1 MRGVARGQAVEQLR
15 GKTLYKSEPNHQPT
29 TSSTPRKGPTHA
41 LAPKMNVPPMAYTFG
56 LLKACV
62 LSGEGERRETGRR
75 EDGQVIAWALSSTPF
90 SLSVAKRKA
99 LHNRALGYDTKATQ
113 DARRIR
119 THSTHSTEAK
129 RGLKGCTGQS
139 HS

>member
-1 MRGVARGQAVEQLR
+1 MRGIARGQAVEQLR

-29 TSSTPRKGPTHA
+29 TSSTPWKGPMYA
-41 LAPKMNVPPMAYTFG
+41 LLAPKMDVPSMAYTFD

-75 EDGQVIAWALSSTPF
+75 EDGQVIACVGFVLHAPF
-90 SLSVAKRKA
+90 FLSVAKRKA
-99 LHNRALGYDTKATQ
+99 LHNRAL
-113 DARRIR
+113 RIPHR
-119 THSTHSTEAK
+119 ELREKK
-129 RGLKGCTGQS
+129 RALKLKGCTGQS